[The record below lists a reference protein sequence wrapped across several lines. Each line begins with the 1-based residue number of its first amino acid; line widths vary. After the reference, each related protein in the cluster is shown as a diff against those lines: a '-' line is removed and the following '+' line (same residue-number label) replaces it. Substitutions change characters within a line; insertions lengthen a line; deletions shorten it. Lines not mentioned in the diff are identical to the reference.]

1 VASFLGRGCLSFTVR
16 REHVR
21 AVLAE
26 KALPLAW
33 SEISALL
40 SAVTFARAAL
50 WQFQRSWR
58 DRRRPRAGPWY
69 VESLSVAGDVMDPA
83 LGLSVPAGVGHSLQA
98 TARAHAHKTV

>member
-1 VASFLGRGCLSFTVR
+1 
-16 REHVR
+16 VR

-40 SAVTFARAAL
+40 CAATFPRATL

-69 VESLSVAGDVMDPA
+69 VESLSVAGDGDGSGA
-83 LGLSVPAGVGHSLQA
+83 GLSVPAGVGHSLQA
-98 TARAHAHKTV
+98 TARANAHKTVCTPGVTRRVGV